1 MRRLSILMAVL
12 FAFGVINAQDL
23 KIIRTKHTDPQVSVV
38 KDQLIDMSAQYVT
51 LTAAKDKAPKDSVAI
66 YNSRIRLLKAEIKI
80 QIAAL
85 KAEQAFIASP
95 SLASVVPINTT
106 Y

>member
-1 MRRLSILMAVL
+1 MFRLSLIAVVV

-51 LTAAKDKAPKDSVAI
+51 LTAARDHAPKDSVAF
-66 YNSRIRLLKAEIKI
+66 YNSRIRLLKAELKI
-80 QIAAL
+80 QLAAL
-85 KAEQAFIASP
+85 KAEQAFIA
-95 SLASVVPINTT
+95 AAVTPIDTT